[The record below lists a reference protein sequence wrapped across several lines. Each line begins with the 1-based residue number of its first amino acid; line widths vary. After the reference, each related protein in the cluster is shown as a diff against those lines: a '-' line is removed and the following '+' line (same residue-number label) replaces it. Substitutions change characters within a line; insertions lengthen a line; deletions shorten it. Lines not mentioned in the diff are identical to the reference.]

1 MISIVFQRT
10 RESIVNLGRVLK
22 LVWASSRGWT
32 MASIVLV
39 LLQGLTPIAIL
50 YLTGAMIDAVT
61 GVITNGGVGLEN
73 VMSYVILLAGVTL
86 MSIALTTLGGLVSE
100 GQTLSVA
107 DYVQSQIH
115 ARSIGVDLEY
125 YESPGYYDHLHRA
138 QQEAPYRPPQIVG
151 SLLRSL
157 SDGFTLIGVIAL
169 LLWINPAT
177 PILLFV
183 SAIPA
188 VIARMYFARA
198 TFAWKQRSASTE
210 RRAHYLSL
218 LMTYESF
225 AKEVRLFN
233 TGDLFKGR
241 FDALRAR
248 LRRERLGL
256 ASRQVAVELVIQTLS
271 VAALFVAFYL
281 VIGDTLRGALTL
293 GSLVIAF
300 QAFQRGQAVFQSL
313 VGNLASLYEN
323 NLFLRDLYSFLLL
336 EMHITSAAQPKAVP
350 QPMREGIRFEDVAF
364 RYAQGSSDV
373 LHNVDL
379 TIKPGE
385 VVALVGENGAGKTTL
400 IKLLCRLYDPS
411 AGRITLDGTDLR
423 DYDLVDLRRAITVM
437 FQDYNQYQMYAWEN
451 IWLGNIERGTERPP
465 IEAAAEASGADAV
478 IRALPQ
484 GYDTQLGN
492 YFGGQELSIGQWQKV
507 ALARAFMRDTQ
518 LVVLD
523 EPTSALD
530 VMAEH
535 EVFERFRQIIAGKSA
550 ILISHRLSTIRMADR
565 IYVLDGGCIA
575 ENGSHDELMAR
586 GGLYAKLFTTQSKYY
601 R

>member
-1 MISIVFQRT
+1 MIVIQRV
-10 RESIVNLGRVLK
+10 RESITNLGRVLR

-32 MASIVLV
+32 LASIVLV
-39 LLQGLTPIAIL
+39 LLQGLTPVLLL

-61 GVITNGGVGLEN
+61 QVINSGGAGLEN
-73 VMSYVILLAGVTL
+73 VMPYVLLLAGVTL
-86 MSIALTTLGGLVSE
+86 FSIALTTLGGLVSE

-115 ARSIGVDLEY
+115 ARSIAVDLEY
-125 YESPGYYDHLHRA
+125 YESSGYYDNLHRA

-151 SLLRSL
+151 SLLRTL
-157 SDGFTLIGVIAL
+157 SDSFTLVGVIGL
-169 LLWINPAT
+169 LLWINPVT
-177 PILLFV
+177 PLLLFV
-183 SAIPA
+183 SAVPA

-218 LMTYESF
+218 LMSYENF

-233 TGDLFKGR
+233 TGELFKDR

-256 ASRQVAVELVIQTLS
+256 ASRQVAVELVIQALS
-271 VAALFVAFYL
+271 VAALFAAFYL
-281 VIGDTLRGALTL
+281 VIQDTLVGALTL
-293 GSLVIAF
+293 GTLVVAF

-336 EMHITSAAQPKAVP
+336 EMRIQSPAQPKAIP
-350 QPMREGIRFEDVAF
+350 QPMREGIRFEQVAF
-364 RYAQGSSDV
+364 RYAQGSTDV
-373 LHNVDL
+373 LRGVDL

-411 AGRITLDGTDLR
+411 AGRITLDGVDLR

-465 IEAAAEASGADAV
+465 IEAAAEASGAHAV
-478 IRALPQ
+478 ISALPQ

-492 YFGGQELSIGQWQKV
+492 YFGGLELSIGQWQKV

-575 ENGSHDELMAR
+575 ESGSHDDLMAR
-586 GGLYAKLFTTQSKYY
+586 DGLYAKLFTTQSRYY

>member
-1 MISIVFQRT
+1 MIAIVIQRA
-10 RESIVNLGRVLK
+10 RESVANLGRALR

-32 MASIVLV
+32 IASIVLV
-39 LLQGLTPIAIL
+39 LLQGLTPVLLL
-50 YLTGAMIDAVT
+50 YLTGSMIDAVT
-61 GVITNGGVGLEN
+61 QVINSGAGLEN
-73 VMSYVILLAGVTL
+73 VMPYVLLLAGVTL
-86 MSIALTTLGGLVSE
+86 FSIALNTIGGLVSE

-115 ARSIGVDLEY
+115 ARSIEVDLEY
-125 YESPGYYDHLHRA
+125 YESSGFYDNLHRA
-138 QQEAPYRPPQIVG
+138 QKEAPYRPPQIVS
-151 SLLRSL
+151 SLLRTL
-157 SDGFTLIGVIAL
+157 SDSFTLVGMIVL
-169 LLWINPAT
+169 LLWINPVT
-177 PILLFV
+177 PLLLFV
-183 SAIPA
+183 SAVPA

-210 RRAHYLSL
+210 RRAHYLSI
-218 LMTYESF
+218 LMSYENF

-233 TGDLFKGR
+233 TGKLFKDR
-241 FDALRAR
+241 FDALRTR

-271 VAALFVAFYL
+271 VAALFAAFYL
-281 VIGDTLRGALTL
+281 VIQDTLTGALTL
-293 GSLVIAF
+293 GSLVVAF

-313 VGNLASLYEN
+313 VGSLANLYEN
-323 NLFLRDLYSFLLL
+323 DLFLRDLYKFLML
-336 EMHITSAAQPKAVP
+336 EMRIKSPAQPKTVP
-350 QPMREGIRFEDVAF
+350 QPMREGIKFEQVAF
-364 RYAQGSSDV
+364 RYTKGSTDV
-373 LHNVDL
+373 LRSVDL

-411 AGRITLDGTDLR
+411 MGRITLDGVDLR

-451 IWLGNIERGTERPP
+451 IWLGNIERGTEREP
-465 IEAAAEASGADAV
+465 IETAAKASGADAV
-478 IRALPQ
+478 ISALPQ

-492 YFGGQELSIGQWQKV
+492 YFGGLELSIGQWQKV

-565 IYVLDGGCIA
+565 IYVLDSGCIA
-575 ENGSHDELMAR
+575 ESGSHDELMAR
-586 GGLYAKLFTTQSKYY
+586 GGLYAKLFTTQSRYY